1 MVNTC
6 GEAIAAVKFT
16 RNVSVVILKSN
27 RINSGYSKNL
37 TDKLINNYN
46 EPGFRCFVAE
56 QNMYETHGIAS

>member
-37 TDKLINNYN
+37 TDKLQDEITIMSQDSD
-46 EPGFRCFVAE
+46 AL
-56 QNMYETHGIAS
+56 